1 MNRYQWVVSTFA
13 ILAAGTFSLGCT
25 PGGIGDPCIPED
37 EYEAG
42 FAGYGLEEV
51 NVEAMSFQCE
61 TRLCLV
67 NHFRGRVTCPYG
79 QNAELA
85 ASSAA
90 GNQDD
95 PGQLK
100 CKVPDGK
107 GKNFVTVEVQPQLT
121 KRQASNSVY
130 CSCRCAGPDKTA
142 KYCKCPSGYTCT
154 LLNEIPL
161 GSGSSQLLGSYCVR
175 NGTAYNKGSDSTSTA
190 CDPTQRNCDYE
201 GYPGGINP
209 FGS

>member
-1 MNRYQWVVSTFA
+1 MNRYHWVVSTFA
-13 ILAAGTFSLGCT
+13 ILAAGTFSMGCT

-79 QNAELA
+79 QTQAVID
-85 ASSAA
+85 
-90 GNQDD
+90 GGD
-95 PGQLK
+95 PNMK

-107 GKNFVTVEVQPQLT
+107 ATPVTVEVQPQLT

-175 NGTAYNKGSDSTSTA
+175 NGTAYNKGSDSTSA
-190 CDPTQRNCDYE
+190 PCDPTLSNCGYE
-201 GYPGGINP
+201 GYPANVNP